1 MDRTRIFKAAATN
14 RPPDKD
20 TELDR
25 QVEEAYAALLAR
37 YAPETQVRRVA
48 WS

>member
-14 RPPDKD
+14 RPPDKI

-37 YAPETQVRRVA
+37 YAP
-48 WS
+48 